1 MITLGCSKNL
11 VDSEVLMGQLKA
23 GNVDVVHESG
33 DPSEIVVINTCGF
46 INDAKEESVNTILRF
61 AGAKKEGFVKKVY
74 VMGCLS
80 QRYKKEL
87 EAELLE
93 VDGFYGVDDLP
104 AILKELGVDYRKELI
119 GERLLTTPSHYAYMK
134 ISEGCDKKCSFCA
147 IPLIRGKH
155 ISRPMEDIYHEAS
168 RLAGQGVK
176 EIMLIAQDLTYYGWD
191 LYRERKLAGL
201 LEMLSRIEGLE
212 WIRLH
217 YAYPSDFP
225 LEILDVIRDKPNICN
240 YIDMPLQHIN
250 DTLLRSMKR
259 AATREKTY
267 RLLDAIRSKVP
278 DVALRTTLIV
288 GYPYETQEHFEE
300 LKDFVSEQRFDR
312 LGVFTYSPEE
322 KTGAYYLHDVVPD
335 EVKQARMEEIMEIQQ
350 EISLQKN
357 LEKVGRTLKVIVDR
371 QENGL
376 YIGRSEYDS
385 PEVDN
390 EIIVHS
396 DAGLITGQFY
406 NVMID
411 GAEPFDLTG
420 HVVYE

>member
-1 MITLGCSKNL
+1 
-11 VDSEVLMGQLKA
+11 
-23 GNVDVVHESG
+23 
-33 DPSEIVVINTCGF
+33 
-46 INDAKEESVNTILRF
+46 
-61 AGAKKEGFVKKVY
+61 
-74 VMGCLS
+74 
-80 QRYKKEL
+80 
-87 EAELLE
+87 
-93 VDGFYGVDDLP
+93 
-104 AILKELGVDYRKELI
+104 
-119 GERLLTTPSHYAYMK
+119 
-134 ISEGCDKKCSFCA
+134 
-147 IPLIRGKH
+147 
-155 ISRPMEDIYHEAS
+155 MEDIYHEAS